1 MARIIDFASFKR
13 PNTPDHKVRLTG
25 PSGRA
30 YVDYELALD
39 LEVEGGFVLRPS
51 QSATVI
57 QFPRHD

>member
-13 PNTPDHKVRLTG
+13 PNTPSQKVRLVG
-25 PSGRA
+25 PTRTS